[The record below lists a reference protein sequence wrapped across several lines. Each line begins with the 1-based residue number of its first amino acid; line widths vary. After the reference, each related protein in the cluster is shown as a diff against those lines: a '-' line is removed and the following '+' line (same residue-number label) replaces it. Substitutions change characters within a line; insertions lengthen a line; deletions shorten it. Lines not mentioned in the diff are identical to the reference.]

1 MSSSDDNDDDNG
13 GDNNYGSN
21 SEKGGDNDDKILV
34 TVMIAMTGITDNNRS
49 GSNIKTKRGRSNEPT
64 RSLLS

>member
-1 MSSSDDNDDDNG
+1 MSKSDDNYDNNG
-13 GDNNYGSN
+13 GDNSYGSN
-21 SEKGGDNDDKILV
+21 SEKDGDNDDKTLV

-49 GSNIKTKRGRSNEPT
+49 GSNIKTKTGRSNEPT